1 MAGALSFN
9 QIKAEVAVLGRKK
22 QVDRPVGIRTAGRWL
37 GEPVHTDGDTGYV
50 IRQCD
55 SPLAMRL
62 ALRESGPANV
72 ARAVKV
78 LVTSLPDAE
87 ISSDIFSRL
96 HRQRFFSI
104 DRWSLV
110 QQQFAADAIDP
121 ALVAHDWL
129 ADAVIEHLGSRRP
142 IASKTG
148 CLGAETLWREL
159 AAATI
164 GLSVDVPD
172 LQGLLRWS
180 LDSTNVRRYRELP
193 NPLRDAMKDWI
204 VWRAG
209 SAAEFVF
216 SAAERADLPDAVPLA
231 LVAGVLISP
240 EAKGKAD
247 RSLGMLEAAHLSRRR
262 WPAGVLDR
270 VAGEAA
276 SLVRTKIGDPQER
289 RRLYA
294 RAEELL
300 GELDATEFAH
310 TSPILPLGLT
320 QRLGAFATA
329 VREFAAAS
337 SGEPATIEPVF
348 QTADRVRKHD
358 LTHTRPSEEERLR
371 MALRLARW
379 LASRRQN
386 PTTLE
391 SLVEAASD
399 YLTTGSFVDWAR
411 DTIGRVAES
420 RELSDAVATLQAAVT
435 QEQER
440 QAQVFGRLL
449 QNTVATGAYQDGLLR
464 IEQVLDEVIVPL
476 ARERPVLVVVLDGM
490 SAAVCRELVAAL
502 CSEVPWRPIV
512 EQGRSAVRPVLATIP
527 SETKYSRASLL
538 AGRLVSGSLDEASA
552 FASHAGL
559 LGVSAAG
566 RPPLLYSKSD
576 IPTNTLPPAVRDEIA
591 SPKRRV
597 VGVIVNAVDDHLG
610 KADQLTVRWT
620 LESLELLRALL
631 YEARSGGRAVVLTSD
646 HGHVLDRG
654 STARV
659 NSDGGARWRP
669 AGGVAP
675 AADELAFRGDRVLV
689 PGGELITSWSE
700 RVRYIATANRGYH
713 GGVNPQEMVVPIA
726 VLIPTE
732 ESSEPAGWQ
741 AEPEVTPVWWDEG
754 SDVVI
759 APPAAPIE
767 AEPVA
772 KPAGMLFDKNRDEP
786 PPRPS
791 RKVPPQ
797 VAEPDEDQIP
807 DWLEQLF
814 TTEVFDAQRRL
825 VSRGYSGDDLF
836 KRLLTQLDVR
846 GGRMTMPALSRALAY
861 PPFRMSGLLS
871 TAQRLFNVDGYP
883 VITVDIESDTVSFE
897 RRTLLVQF
905 GISDDGAEQA

>member
-22 QVDRPVGIRTAGRWL
+22 QVERPVGIRAAGRWL
-37 GEPVHTDGDTGYV
+37 GEPVHTDGGTGYV

-62 ALRESGPANV
+62 ALREAGPPNV
-72 ARAVKV
+72 ARSVKV

-121 ALVAHDWL
+121 ALVSHDWL

-142 IASKTG
+142 IAAKTG

-159 AAATI
+159 ASATI
-164 GLSVDVPD
+164 GLSGDVPD

-180 LDSTNVRRYRELP
+180 LDGTNVRRYRELP
-193 NPLRDAMKDWI
+193 NPLRDAMKEWI
-204 VWRAG
+204 CWRAG

-216 SAAERADLPDAVPLA
+216 SVAEQADRPDVVPLA
-231 LVAGVLISP
+231 LVAGVLVSP
-240 EAKGKAD
+240 EAQGKAD

-262 WPAGVLDR
+262 WPAALLDR

-276 SLVRTKIGDPQER
+276 SLVRTKLGDPQER
-289 RRLYA
+289 RRVYA

-300 GELDATEFAH
+300 NELDATEFAH

-329 VREFAAAS
+329 VREFAAAT
-337 SGEPATIEPVF
+337 SGEPATIEPVV
-348 QTADRVRKHD
+348 QTAARVRTHD
-358 LTHTRPSEEERLR
+358 LTHARASEEERLR
-371 MALRLARW
+371 MAMRLARW
-379 LASRRQN
+379 LAFRRRN
-386 PTTLE
+386 AATPE
-391 SLVEAASD
+391 SLVEAATD
-399 YLTTGSFVDWAR
+399 YLATGSFVDWAR

-420 RELSDAVATLQAAVT
+420 RELSDAVASLQAAVT

-440 QAQVFGRLL
+440 QAETFGRLL
-449 QNTVATGAYQDGLLR
+449 HNTVATGAYQDGLLR
-464 IEQVLDEVIVPL
+464 IEQVLDEVVVPL
-476 ARERPVLVVVLDGM
+476 AREKPVLLVVLDGM

-502 CSEVPWRPIV
+502 CPEQSWRPIV
-512 EQGRSAVRPVLATIP
+512 EQGRSALRPVLATIP

-538 AGRLVSGSLDEASA
+538 AGRLVSGALDEAGA
-552 FASHAGL
+552 FAGHAGL
-559 LGVSAAG
+559 LGVSTAG
-566 RPPLLYSKSD
+566 RPPLLYSKAD
-576 IPTNTLPPAVRDEIA
+576 IPTNTLPSSVRDEIA

-620 LESLELLRALL
+620 LESLELLRALF
-631 YEARSGGRAVVLTSD
+631 YEARTGGRAVVLTSD

-669 AGGVAP
+669 AGGAAP

-689 PGGELITSWSE
+689 SGGELITSWSE

-726 VLIPTE
+726 VLIPVE
-732 ESSEPAGWQ
+732 ESDEPAGWQ
-741 AEPEVTPVWWDEG
+741 PEPEVTPVWWDEG
-754 SDVVI
+754 SDVEVQ
-759 APPAAPIE
+759 APAAPV
-767 AEPVA
+767 ATEPVS

-786 PPRPS
+786 PPSRSRP
-791 RKVPPQ
+791 VPPQ
-797 VAEPDEDQIP
+797 AAELDEARIP
-807 DWLEQLF
+807 DWLEQVF
-814 TTEVFDAQRRL
+814 TTEVFDGQRRL
-825 VSRGYSGDDLF
+825 ASRAYSGDELF
-836 KRLLTQLDVR
+836 KRLLAQLDAR

-861 PPFRMSGLLS
+861 PPFRMNGLLS
-871 TAQRLFNVDGYP
+871 QAQRIFNVDGYP
-883 VITVDIESDTVSFE
+883 VITVDIESDTVSFV
-897 RRTLLVQF
+897 RQTLLVQF
-905 GISDDGAEQA
+905 GISDDGA